1 MPRMARLES
10 SGSLVHIMAHSVE
23 GKNLFVDD
31 EDKRDFLSRFEK
43 GLAKYRFQC
52 HAWTLMDNHYHLF
65 LRTGDLP
72 MSKLMRGLNGGYAR
86 YYNKRHK
93 RRGVLFDGRF
103 KSILCQEMDYAEQL
117 IKYIH
122 LNPLRAGMVKSL
134 EQLKDWPW
142 CGHGFL
148 LGIKNANGENFQI
161 REESLRRF
169 GDNEHDAIIAYLES
183 MSQCCLPGNETA
195 GKLAF
200 VEATEIAGSFKG
212 WPAVI
217 GDPEFVKR
225 AMEKYKEDLHR
236 LHRKADYQFVLE
248 AESKNACTHFEVT
261 IEELKTKGRKN
272 RRSEAR
278 AVFCYRTHVLELIPL
293 SVIAKYLGV
302 SISSVAV
309 LVKKGALQ
317 NRTIPSTQTAEK

>member
-1 MPRMARLES
+1 MPRMARLQS
-10 SGSLVHIMAHSVE
+10 PGSLVHIMAHSVE

-31 EDKRDFLSRFEK
+31 EDKTEFLSRFEK
-43 GLAKYRFQC
+43 GLAKYQYQC

-72 MSKLMRGLNGGYAR
+72 MSKLMRGLNGGYAQ

-103 KSILCQEMDYAEQL
+103 KSILCQEIDYAEQL

-183 MSQCCLPGNETA
+183 LSQCCQSGNETA
-195 GKLAF
+195 GKLPLT
-200 VEATEIAGSFKG
+200 EATEIAGSFKG

-217 GDPEFVKR
+217 GDPEFVKK
-225 AMEKYKEDLHR
+225 AMERYKGYLNR
-236 LHRKADYQFVLE
+236 LHRKADYSIVLDTE
-248 AESKNACTHFEVT
+248 ANKVCTEHD
-261 IEELKTKGRKN
+261 ISHEELMNRGRMDK
-272 RRSEAR
+272 RTEAR
-278 AVFCYRTHVLELIPL
+278 AAFCYRCHIKELIPL
-293 SVIAKYLGV
+293 SVIAGYLRIT
-302 SISSVAV
+302 ISSVDV
-309 LVKKGALQ
+309 LVKKGALRSRKFSCIQ
-317 NRTIPSTQTAEK
+317 MT